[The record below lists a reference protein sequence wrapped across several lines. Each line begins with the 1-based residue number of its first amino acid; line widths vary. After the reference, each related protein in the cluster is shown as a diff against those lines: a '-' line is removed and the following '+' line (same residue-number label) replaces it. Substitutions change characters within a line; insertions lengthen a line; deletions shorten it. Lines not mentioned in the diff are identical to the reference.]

1 MLLSHDDLDKLHTT
15 ELGKIRIKKNLSLE
29 TDDVI
34 KWCRDCMNNPQ
45 AIIER
50 KGKNIY
56 VFVNDYV
63 LTINAHS
70 FTLITAHIRK

>member
-1 MLLSHDDLDKLHTT
+1 MLLSSHDLDKLHTT

-34 KWCRDCMNNPQ
+34 KWCCDCIKNPQ

-56 VFVNDYV
+56 VYIDDYV

-70 FTLITAHIRK
+70 LTLITAHIRK